1 MPRRNPARS
10 ERIPPL
16 QFSLL
21 KEGDRRKIP
30 AGERRRLERLLAF
43 EQALWQQG
51 FRRVAGLDEAGRGPL
66 AGPVVAAAVILSPE
80 SFLPGLDDSK
90 RLSPQQRDRLEE
102 AIRQEAVAF
111 GVGIV
116 EPPVIDR
123 LNILQSTRLAMTEA
137 LAQITPP
144 PDHLLLDAL
153 TLPAC
158 PLPQTPL
165 IKGDQRS
172 LSIAAASVIAKVTR
186 DRLMA
191 QCHAVY
197 PQYRF
202 HEHKGYPTPAHLEA
216 LRRYGPCPLHRKT
229 FRGVCDLPLPL
240 QGVES

>member
-1 MPRRNPARS
+1 MPRRRDPVRPKRVGG
-10 ERIPPL
+10 ERGTQGMI
-16 QFSLL
+16 
-21 KEGDRRKIP
+21 RKTP
-30 AGERRRLERLLAF
+30 AGECRRLQRLLTF
-43 EQALWQQG
+43 EQALWRQG
-51 FRRVAGLDEAGRGPL
+51 CRRVAGLDEAGRGPL

-90 RLSPQQRDRLEE
+90 RLSPQQRERLEK
-102 AIRQEAVAF
+102 AIRQQAVAI

-116 EPPVIDR
+116 DPPVIDR

-137 LAQITPP
+137 LVQLTPP

-153 TLPAC
+153 MLPAC

-165 IKGDQRS
+165 VKGDQRS

-186 DRLMA
+186 DRLMIQYHQA
-191 QCHAVY
+191 Y

-202 HEHKGYPTPAHLEA
+202 LEHKGYPTPAHLEA
-216 LRRYGPCPLHRKT
+216 LRRYGPCPLHRMT

-240 QGVES
+240 QGVDS